1 MKRYNTLI
9 LGATTL
15 ACPLAAGLSGKTLV
29 VGGGSSVGA
38 EFSEA
43 MNASPVPVRE
53 RSGLTAEFCRELSE
67 KGMLLPDGRIHILS
81 VGGVLSRMYLDHGIH
96 LRLGTA
102 VLKTEK
108 ADGGFITELF
118 CPETGSETVF
128 PEKVIDTRVRRF
140 MKYRKLFSVMLAGE
154 PDIDAAA
161 LRGSDA
167 FIRKGV
173 FPDEYI
179 FRLFVPREASVP
191 ECLERADGWL
201 RANRPLLGKACAAGI
216 SLEFGCMF
224 DKPEL
229 FTENGVV
236 FAPSASYPDVVSAF
250 EGGEAMCL

>member
-15 ACPLAAGLSGKTLV
+15 ACPLAARLSGDTLV

-43 MNASPVPVRE
+43 MNASPVPVKE
-53 RSGLTAEFCRELSE
+53 RSGLTAEFCRKLSE
-67 KGMLLPDGRIHILS
+67 NGMLLPDGRIHILS
-81 VGGVLSRMYLDHGIH
+81 VGGALSEMYLDHGIH

-102 VLKTEK
+102 VLKTERT
-108 ADGGFITELF
+108 DGGFITELF
-118 CPETGSETVF
+118 CPETGFEAVF
-128 PEKVIDTRVRRF
+128 SEKVVDTRVRRF
-140 MKYRKLFSVMLAGE
+140 MKYRKLFGVMLAGE
-154 PDIDAAA
+154 TDIDIGA
-161 LRGSDA
+161 LRGNDA
-167 FIRKGV
+167 FIQKGV

-179 FRLFVPREASVP
+179 LRLFVPLEASVP
-191 ECLERADGWL
+191 ECMELADRWL
-201 RANRPLLGKACAAGI
+201 RADRPLLGKARAAGI

-224 DKPEL
+224 DRPEL

-250 EGGEAMCL
+250 EGGESLCL